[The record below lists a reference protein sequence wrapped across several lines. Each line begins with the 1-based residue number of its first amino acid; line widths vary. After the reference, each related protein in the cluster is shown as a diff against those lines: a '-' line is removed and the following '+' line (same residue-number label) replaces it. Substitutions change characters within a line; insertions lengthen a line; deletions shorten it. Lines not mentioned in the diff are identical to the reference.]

1 VLVALVVIAVAAPV
15 AAAERA
21 IHRSPGPSISVAQ
34 IEARNGVP
42 IRRALSASRT
52 PAPRHARATI
62 TASGARPTPPR
73 PPIRTM
79 LIPFPTKRRLERR
92 AYSTRHYGIR
102 SYLLVGPHVIVEHF
116 TDTAAFRPVWNT
128 FAPDVPDYG
137 LHELPNVCAHFVI
150 DRNGT
155 IYQLVPLNLMCRH
168 TVGLNY
174 TAIGIEHVGFSDRQI
189 LNNPRQLRA
198 SLALTRWLRCR
209 YRVPI
214 KDVIGHNESVTSPY
228 HHELVRSLRTQT
240 HDDWKKADMDV
251 YRRRLALLGC

>member
-1 VLVALVVIAVAAPV
+1 VRSLLSARRRLALTASLVIALVVPAAPG
-15 AAAERA
+15 
-21 IHRSPGPSISVAQ
+21 PG
-34 IEARNGVP
+34 
-42 IRRALSASRT
+42 
-52 PAPRHARATI
+52 HARPAV
-62 TASGARPTPPR
+62 TAPGAQPTPPR

-79 LIPFPTKRRLERR
+79 LIPFPTKRRLEMR
-92 AYSTRHYGIR
+92 AYSARHYGIR
-102 SYLLVGPHVIVEHF
+102 SYLLVEPHVIVEHF
-116 TDTAAFRPVWNT
+116 TDTATFRPVWNT

-150 DRNGT
+150 DRDGT
-155 IYQLVPLNLMCRH
+155 IYQLVPVNLMCRH

-189 LNNPRQLRA
+189 LTNPRQLRA

-209 YRVPI
+209 FRIPI

-228 HHELVRSLRTQT
+228 HRELVRSLRTQT

-251 YRRRLALLGC
+251 YRGRLARVGC

>member
-1 VLVALVVIAVAAPV
+1 MVIALGAPV

-21 IHRSPGPSISVAQ
+21 IHRSPAPSISVAQ
-34 IEARNGVP
+34 IEAKNGSPV
-42 IRRALSASRT
+42 RRALSASST
-52 PAPRHARATI
+52 PAPGHARATI
-62 TASGARPTPPR
+62 TALGARPTPPR
-73 PPIRTM
+73 TM
-79 LIPFPTKRRLERR
+79 FIPFPTKRKLEMR
-92 AYSTRHYGIR
+92 AYSARHYGIR

-116 TDTAAFRPVWNT
+116 TDTAAFRPVWNG

-155 IYQLVPLNLMCRH
+155 IYQLVALNLMCRH

-240 HDDWKKADMDV
+240 HDDWRKADMDV
-251 YRRRLALLGC
+251 YRRRLVLLGC